1 MRRKVIIM
9 WYAIW
14 TATGSE
20 RKLCS
25 WIKEFVPKNLYED
38 CFVPLV
44 EHNRKIK
51 GEWKSSKKSLF
62 PGYLFIKTDEANIRK
77 IAQKLKK
84 SDLFAVILSSDGK
97 FTPVNA
103 EETYLIDNAYINE
116 GILGLSIGMIKGDR
130 IKILS
135 GPLIGLEGA
144 IKHINRH
151 KRTATIELN
160 MFGRTSRI
168 NIGLEIISKT

>member
-1 MRRKVIIM
+1 M

-25 WIKEFVPKNLYED
+25 WIKDYVPDSLYED
-38 CFVPLV
+38 CFVPLI
-44 EHNRKIK
+44 EQNRKVK
-51 GEWKSSKKSLF
+51 GEWKTTKKPLF
-62 PGYLFIKTDEANIRK
+62 PGYLFIKTDEQDIRK
-77 IAQKLKK
+77 IAQKIKR
-84 SDLFAVILSSDGK
+84 SELFAVILSTDGE
-97 FTPVNA
+97 FTPVSD
-103 EETYLIDNAYINE
+103 EEIYVIDCAYRNS
-116 GILGLSIGMIKGDR
+116 GVLGSSIGMIEGDK
-130 IKILS
+130 ITILS
-135 GPLIGLEGA
+135 GPLIGMDGS
-144 IKHINRH
+144 IKKINRH

>member
-1 MRRKVIIM
+1 MRRKVLIM

-25 WIKEFVPKNLYED
+25 WIKEFVPEKLYED

-44 EHNRKIK
+44 EQNRKFK
-51 GEWKSSKKSLF
+51 GEWKTTKKPLF
-62 PGYLFIKTDEANIRK
+62 PGYLFIKTDEQNIRK

-84 SDLFAVILSSDGK
+84 SELFAVILSTDGE
-97 FTPVNA
+97 FTPVNV
-103 EETYLIDNAYINE
+103 EETYLIDNAYCNE
-116 GILGLSIGMIKGDR
+116 GILGSSIGMIEGDK

-135 GPLIGLEGA
+135 GPLIGLEGS
-144 IKHINRH
+144 IRHINRH

-160 MFGRTSRI
+160 MFGRSSRI

>member
-1 MRRKVIIM
+1 M

-25 WIKEFVPKNLYED
+25 WIKEFVPEKLYED

-44 EHNRKIK
+44 EQNRKFK
-51 GEWKSSKKSLF
+51 GEWKTTKKPLF
-62 PGYLFIKTDEANIRK
+62 PGYLFIKTDEQNIRK

-84 SDLFAVILSSDGK
+84 SELFAVILSTDGE
-97 FTPVNA
+97 FTPVNV
-103 EETYLIDNAYINE
+103 EETYLIDNAYCNE
-116 GILGLSIGMIKGDR
+116 GILGSSIGMIEGDK

-135 GPLIGLEGA
+135 GPLIGLEGS
-144 IKHINRH
+144 IRHINRH

-160 MFGRTSRI
+160 MFGRSSRI